1 MDCRHLQRYLLA
13 VPAGSDAEVRR
24 HLAECASCRRM
35 AADLQRFEHLLEAA
49 ALSVP
54 VPEGL
59 SARVLLDDGSRRGA
73 V

>member
-1 MDCRHLQRYLLA
+1 
-13 VPAGSDAEVRR
+13 
-24 HLAECASCRRM
+24 M

-59 SARVLLDDGSRRGA
+59 SARVLLGDGSRRGA
-73 V
+73 M